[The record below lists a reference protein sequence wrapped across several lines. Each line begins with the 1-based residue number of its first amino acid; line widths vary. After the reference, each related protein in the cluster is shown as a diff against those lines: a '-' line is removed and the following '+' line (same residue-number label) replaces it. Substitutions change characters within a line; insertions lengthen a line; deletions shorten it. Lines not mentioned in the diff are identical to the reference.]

1 MDISIKGKNVFH
13 LKKSKFISKND
24 KEIKRQI
31 NKYYHVIPLFSLD
44 FNANQNRS
52 SPLHSTFFLRFLFQ
66 KEINPSHASTKK
78 TNKSSKTVSPNVENV
93 MLISYSFNDGTI
105 TLPIELEKNVPDR

>member
-1 MDISIKGKNVFH
+1 MDISIKGKDVFH

-66 KEINPSHASTKK
+66 KEINPSHASIKK
-78 TNKSSKTVSPNVENV
+78 KPINPLKRYHQTWKTLCLS
-93 MLISYSFNDGTI
+93 LILSMME
-105 TLPIELEKNVPDR
+105 P